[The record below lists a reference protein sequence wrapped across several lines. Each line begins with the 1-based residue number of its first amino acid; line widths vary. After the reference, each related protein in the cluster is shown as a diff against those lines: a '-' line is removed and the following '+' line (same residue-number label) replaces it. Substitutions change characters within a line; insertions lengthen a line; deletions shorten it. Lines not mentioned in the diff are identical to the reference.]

1 MKKITNIFLLLGF
14 LFAFSSS
21 YDGPKDTQSV
31 VKALYLYNFAISID
45 WPKEFKNGDFVI
57 GVYGNSKVYDE
68 LVKKY
73 KGKPIGAQT
82 IKIKKFTSSSSISK
96 CHMLFVDRDK
106 SSEISSLSKKL
117 KPYSTL
123 IVSEYSNS
131 LNSGAII
138 NFVVKNN
145 KQTYDISKRNAKQ
158 YKLVVSSKLI
168 ELANSVE

>member
-1 MKKITNIFLLLGF
+1 MKKIKYIFLLFGL
-14 LFAFSSS
+14 LFSFSSS

-45 WPKEFKNGDFVI
+45 WPKEFKKGDFVI
-57 GVYGNSKVYDE
+57 GVYGSSSVYDE

-82 IKIKKFTSSSSISK
+82 IKIKKFTSSSSVSR
-96 CHMLFVDRDK
+96 CHILFIDKDK
-106 SSEISSLSKKL
+106 SNEINSLSKKL

-123 IVSEYSNS
+123 IVSEYNNS
-131 LNSGAII
+131 LSSGAII
-138 NFVVKNN
+138 NFVIKNN